1 MKYMP
6 LLGGSLLSE
15 TEQSN
20 RIISE
25 LENILEMYVPPRET
39 AYRIFNNQQLLDIAN
54 KKLAEAYEKR
64 ELTRSLR
71 DVIIDFRAMVSY
83 INRDGPE
90 QYDAFIQLRKSL
102 DNCYGWLMECS
113 KTGDG
118 DTVARERLRLEV
130 VKGQEAYH
138 EIEERLYFYNVRTKL
153 IVVFC
158 DRLKDVFNGEYQP
171 ISMLEINESTR
182 QITDRMWPVSK
193 SIV

>member
-1 MKYMP
+1 MP

-20 RIISE
+20 RVISE
-25 LENILEMYVPPRET
+25 LENILDMSVQPRET
-39 AYRIFNNQQLLDIAN
+39 AYRLFNNKQLLDIAN
-54 KKLAEAYEKR
+54 RKLAEAYEKR

-71 DVIIDFRAMVSY
+71 DVIIDFRAMSTY
-83 INRDGPE
+83 IIQDGPE
-90 QYDAFIQLRKSL
+90 KYREFLQLRKSL

-113 KTGDG
+113 KKGDS
-118 DTVARERLRLEV
+118 DTIARERLRIEII
-130 VKGQEAYH
+130 KGQEVYY
-138 EIEERLYFYNVRTKL
+138 EIEDKLHFYSIRTKL
-153 IVVFC
+153 IGIFC

-193 SIV
+193 

>member
-1 MKYMP
+1 MP